1 MSLKRNCDGCGA
13 IIDDDKDGHD
23 YPDLAVYIGESE
35 TPAYEYE
42 DLCPK
47 CKDRLVCAI
56 ENALIDCNIVTEKYS
71 VGKHEAPM
79 PQQEPIRLPEPK
91 SASDASPSEDAIAAA
106 EQPIDGV
113 IGATE
118 IPKDDADERV
128 YANGVVKQFPIQSMY
143 AANRSPD
150 SNG

>member
-13 IIDDDKDGHD
+13 IIDDDKNGHD
-23 YPDLAVYIGESE
+23 YPGLAVYIGESE

-47 CKDRLVCAI
+47 CKDRLICAI
-56 ENALIDCNIVTEKYS
+56 ENALTDCDIVTEKYS

-91 SASDASPSEDAIAAA
+91 VTSDASLSEEAIATAEQPANSVIDAIA
-106 EQPIDGV
+106 
-113 IGATE
+113 

-128 YANGVVKQFPIQSMY
+128 YANGVVKQFPMRSMY
-143 AANRSPD
+143 TANHSPN